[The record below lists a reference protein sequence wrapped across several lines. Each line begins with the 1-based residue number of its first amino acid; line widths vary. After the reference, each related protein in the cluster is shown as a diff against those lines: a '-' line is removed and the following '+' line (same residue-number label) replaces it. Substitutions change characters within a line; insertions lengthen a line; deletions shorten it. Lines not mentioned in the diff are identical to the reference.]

1 MCFLTIHYVTD
12 EVEGQVQKV
21 AHNEI
26 VEAIQK
32 MTLGKATEP
41 FEVRLKMLVAS
52 DKIQV
57 KVMIE
62 LCQYVLDGREM
73 PDKWKTSVIVPI
85 FKRKSDVMSC
95 GSCRGVKLS
104 EHAMKIVER
113 VSERRI

>member
-32 MTLGKATEP
+32 MTSGKATEP

-57 KVMIE
+57 KVMME

-85 FKRKSDVMSC
+85 FKKKCLYYVIIRII
-95 GSCRGVKLS
+95 GGGVSLF
-104 EHAMKIVER
+104 KILLL
-113 VSERRI
+113 INGC